1 MRGKIFALCLAAVC
15 LTSCAKGAAPLH
27 KNEHNENVSLNADYE
42 YADVKDISDTRLS
55 EEYGH
60 LEFDFTPNLTLPDEL
75 YNFTL
80 VQADDYYE
88 YQSNIC
94 KLFLDDENAAL
105 STSNANTENE
115 LRQCE
120 LSNGGVLNLNRNGEV
135 GFIRNNAAYEYR
147 DESTYKK
154 VVFLDTEYDDITIH
168 QKNGDILLSELT
180 RSVQEYMDKY
190 SGITN
195 ASPQIPKRAYIASSG
210 KYDVVLFSFT
220 QSIDGLGLATF
231 NTRCVGNVSKAAEE
245 WGTTIV
251 IGTDGDVIFFSD
263 LDGERRLK
271 EKGAEIS
278 RLITPQSAVRNLD
291 EYLAANSEYTVCSFS
306 LELLPLIESNPRQDD
321 EGFEWTVSATNYGT
335 VYSVEPY
342 WSFVLRDNVSGDLFN
357 AAINAVSGEI
367 FFGKE
372 I

>member
-1 MRGKIFALCLAAVC
+1 MKKRIFTFCLAAVC

-27 KNEHNENVSLNADYE
+27 KNEHNEDVSQNADFE

-55 EEYGH
+55 GEYEH

-88 YQSNIC
+88 YQSEIC
-94 KLFLDDENAAL
+94 KLFLDDDKTVL
-105 STSNANTENE
+105 STNNANSENE

-120 LSNGGVLNLNRNGEV
+120 LSNGGVFNLNRNGEV

-147 DESTYKK
+147 DESAYDK
-154 VVFLDTEYDDITIH
+154 VVFLDTDYDDITIH
-168 QKNGDILLSELT
+168 QKIGDISLSELT
-180 RSVQEYMDKY
+180 HLVQEYMDKY

-195 ASPQIPKRAYIASSG
+195 ASPQIPKRAYIMGNG

-231 NTRCVGNVSKAAEE
+231 NTRCAGNIGNAAEE

-271 EKGAEIS
+271 ENGDKITQI
-278 RLITPQSAVRNLD
+278 ITPQSAISNLD
-291 EYLAANSEYTVCSFS
+291 EYLAANSEYSVCSFS
-306 LELLPLIESNPRQDD
+306 LELLPLIESNPRQND

-342 WSFVLRDNVSGDLFN
+342 WSFVLRDSVSGNYFD
-357 AAINAVSGEI
+357 AAVNAVSGEI

-372 I
+372 M

>member
-1 MRGKIFALCLAAVC
+1 MKKRIFAFCLAAVC
-15 LTSCAKGAAPLH
+15 LTSCAKGATPLQ
-27 KNEHNENVSLNADYE
+27 KNEHNENVSLNADFE

-55 EEYGH
+55 EEYEH
-60 LEFDFTPNLTLPDEL
+60 LKFNFVPDITLPDKL

-88 YQSNIC
+88 YQSDIC
-94 KLFLDDENAAL
+94 KLFLDDDNAAL
-105 STSNANTENE
+105 STNNADTENE

-120 LSNGGVLNLNRNGEV
+120 LPNGGVLNLNRNGEV

-147 DESTYKK
+147 DESAYDK

-168 QKNGDILLSELT
+168 QKSGDISLRELT

-195 ASPQIPKRAYIASSG
+195 ASPQIPKRAYIANSG

-220 QSIDGLGLATF
+220 QSIDGSGLATF
-231 NTRCVGNVSKAAEE
+231 NTRCVGNISKAAEE

-291 EYLAANSEYTVCSFS
+291 EDLAANSEYTVCSFS
-306 LELLPLIESNPRQDD
+306 FELLPLIESNPRQND

-335 VYSVEPY
+335 VYSSEPY
-342 WSFVLRDNVSGDLFN
+342 WSLVLRDSVSGNYFD
-357 AAINAVSGEI
+357 AAVNAVSGEI

>member
-1 MRGKIFALCLAAVC
+1 MKKRIFTFCLAAVC

-27 KNEHNENVSLNADYE
+27 KNEHNEDVSLNADFE

-55 EEYGH
+55 EEYEH

-88 YQSNIC
+88 YQSDIC
-94 KLFLDDENAAL
+94 KLFLGDENVAL

-115 LRQCE
+115 IRQFE
-120 LSNGGVLNLNRNGEV
+120 LPNGGVLNLNRNGEV

-147 DESTYKK
+147 DESAYEK
-154 VVFLDTEYDDITIH
+154 VVFLDSEYDDITIH
-168 QKNGDILLSELT
+168 QKNGDISLRELT

-190 SGITN
+190 CGITH
-195 ASPQIPKRAYIASSG
+195 ATPQIPKRAYITSSG

-220 QSIDGLGLATF
+220 QSIDGSGLATF
-231 NTRCVGNVSKAAEE
+231 NTRCAGNIGNAAEE

-271 EKGAEIS
+271 ENGDKITQI
-278 RLITPQSAVRNLD
+278 ITPQSAVKNID
-291 EYLAANSEYTVCSFS
+291 EYLAANSEYAVCSFS
-306 LELLPLIESNPRQDD
+306 LELLPLIESNPRQND

-342 WSFVLRDNVSGDLFN
+342 WSFVLIDNVSGNFFD
-357 AAINAVSGEI
+357 AAVNAVSGEI

-372 I
+372 M

>member
-1 MRGKIFALCLAAVC
+1 MKKRIFTFCLAAVC

-27 KNEHNENVSLNADYE
+27 KNEHNEDVSLNADFE
-42 YADVKDISDTRLS
+42 YADVKDISDIRLS
-55 EEYGH
+55 EEYEH
-60 LEFDFTPNLTLPDEL
+60 LKFNFVPDITLPDKL

-88 YQSNIC
+88 YQSDIC

-154 VVFLDTEYDDITIH
+154 VMFLDTEYDDITIH

-195 ASPQIPKRAYIASSG
+195 ASPQVPKRAYIMGNG

-220 QSIDGLGLATF
+220 QRIDGSGLATF
-231 NTRCVGNVSKAAEE
+231 NTSCAGNVSKAAEE

-271 EKGAEIS
+271 ENGTKLTQI
-278 RLITPQSAVRNLD
+278 ITPQSAVRNLD

-335 VYSVEPY
+335 VYSAEPY
-342 WSFVLRDNVSGDLFN
+342 WALVLRDNVSGDLFN

>member
-1 MRGKIFALCLAAVC
+1 MKKRIFTFCLAAVC
-15 LTSCAKGAAPLH
+15 LTSCAKGATPLH
-27 KNEHNENVSLNADYE
+27 KNEHNEDVSLNADFE

-60 LEFDFTPNLTLPDEL
+60 LEFDFTPNLTLPEEL

-105 STSNANTENE
+105 YTSNANTENE

-120 LSNGGVLNLNRNGEV
+120 LPNGGVLNLNRNGEV

-147 DESTYKK
+147 EESAYDK

-168 QKNGDILLSELT
+168 QKNDDILLSELT
-180 RSVQEYMDKY
+180 RSVQVYMDNY
-190 SGITN
+190 SDITH
-195 ASPQIPKRAYIASSG
+195 ATPQIPKRAYIVSSG

-220 QSIDGLGLATF
+220 QSIDGSGLATF
-231 NTRCVGNVSKAAEE
+231 NTRCAGNIGNAAEE

-263 LDGERRLK
+263 LDGERRFK

-291 EYLAANSEYTVCSFS
+291 ECLADNSEYTVCSFS
-306 LELLPLIESNPRQDD
+306 LELLSLIESNPRQDD
-321 EGFEWTVSATNYGT
+321 EGFEWTISATNYGT
-335 VYSVEPY
+335 VYSAEPY
-342 WSFVLRDNVSGDLFN
+342 WAFVLRDNVSGNYFD
-357 AAINAVSGEI
+357 AAVNAVSGEI

-372 I
+372 M